1 MCGKQMLSA
10 QGNGTAETRRNGRVG
25 EAHDDRRGISG
36 LSERGFGFFGE
47 AELWSVEYNV
57 IP

>member
-25 EAHDDRRGISG
+25 EAHDDRRGISDF
-36 LSERGFGFFGE
+36 LSGALDFGE
-47 AELWSVEYNV
+47 AEFVS
-57 IP
+57 